1 MVLEDEEPDSAPP
14 IEKVPES
21 PVQKKVVDQVE
32 IDNSP
37 MHPCIPAM
45 NQIVAAVGREAKAS
59 GLVACGYVYV
69 DPEVFFGK

>member
-1 MVLEDEEPDSAPP
+1 M
-14 IEKVPES
+14 
-21 PVQKKVVDQVE
+21 QKKAVDQGE

-45 NQIVAAVGREAKAS
+45 NQIIAAVGREAKAS
-59 GLVACGYVYV
+59 GLVAAWYVYV

>member
-1 MVLEDEEPDSAPP
+1 MLEDEEPDSAPP

-37 MHPCIPAM
+37 MHPCIPTM
-45 NQIVAAVGREAKAS
+45 NQIIAAVGREAKAS

-69 DPEVFFGK
+69 DPEVFFEK